1 MAGSSHLH
9 YAALMTGMIVFINL
23 ALRPIVKLLNKFSS
37 SSASKDRLFQI
48 RLRCAPA
55 DESEMRA
62 FLVQIL
68 EANNL
73 HLYSTEVNGDETEV
87 IIIADIHGEGPIER
101 NIERSV
107 SQITIDPRITR
118 TFWCTLDK
126 MII

>member
-48 RLRCAPA
+48 RLRCARA
-55 DESEMRA
+55 DERKMRT

-73 HLYSTEVNGDETEV
+73 HLYSTGVNEDETEV
-87 IIIADIHGEGPIER
+87 IIIANIHSEGPIER
-101 NIERSV
+101 NIELSV

-118 TFWCTLDK
+118 TFWCALDK

>member
-1 MAGSSHLH
+1 
-9 YAALMTGMIVFINL
+9 
-23 ALRPIVKLLNKFSS
+23 
-37 SSASKDRLFQI
+37 
-48 RLRCAPA
+48 
-55 DESEMRA
+55 MRA

-87 IIIADIHGEGPIER
+87 IIIANIHGEGPIER

-107 SQITIDPRITR
+107 SQITIDPRITH
-118 TFWCTLDK
+118 TFWCALDK

>member
-48 RLRCAPA
+48 RLRCARA
-55 DESEMRA
+55 NERKMRA

-68 EANNL
+68 EASNL

-87 IIIADIHGEGPIER
+87 IIIANIHGEGPIER

-107 SQITIDPRITR
+107 SQITIDPRITH
-118 TFWCTLDK
+118 TFWCALDK